1 MASAHSGVR
10 RKARAPW
17 EQRVDVL
24 HVGQER
30 EKRLKSALIWG
41 VFAEGG
47 CCPSLC
53 A

>member
-24 HVGQER
+24 HVGQEG
-30 EKRLKSALIWG
+30 ERLKSALI
-41 VFAEGG
+41 
-47 CCPSLC
+47 
-53 A
+53 